1 MKFMYPVLFCAIAI
15 IMAVQPVMAAVDMN
29 PFDTSSSEPTG
40 NLNWFDGPD
49 ESQMPDFFAA
59 LGFPYS
65 GGSDNWATDIN
76 IPRSDGGFWQPY
88 NNLPSPADSPGWWSP
103 LTPAVVPVSPTA
115 SPTPGNSGVNTI
127 PVNPNGWW
135 SPLTPGVVPVS
146 PTASPTPGNSG
157 VNTIP
162 VNPNGWWSP
171 LTPAEIPVMPTL
183 IPASAQIPA
192 NGTIP
197 VNVPMISISELN
209 LQGEYLKLKN
219 NEMTPVSMTGWKIS
233 NGKGRSFSFIDWP
246 NGDGST
252 FTFVLYPL
260 STVTIYYAKEGIV
273 TATDLYWP
281 SGKDT
286 WSRPGDTAY
295 LYSPQGVLVSSLT
308 A

>member
-1 MKFMYPVLFCAIAI
+1 MKCMYPVLFCAIAI
-15 IMAVQPVMAAVDMN
+15 IMAVQPVMAAVDLN
-29 PFDTSSSEPTG
+29 PFDTSSPEPNG

-88 NNLPSPADSPGWWSP
+88 NNLPSPADSPDWWSP
-103 LTPAVVPVSPTA
+103 LTPA
-115 SPTPGNSGVNTI
+115 
-127 PVNPNGWW
+127 
-135 SPLTPGVVPVS
+135 VVPVS

-197 VNVPMISISELN
+197 TGVPIISITELN
-209 LQGEYLKLKN
+209 LQGEYLKLRN

-281 SGKDT
+281 SGKGT
-286 WSRPGDTAY
+286 WSQPGDTAY
-295 LYSPQGVLVSSLT
+295 LYSPQGVLVSSIT